1 MRAARRTS
9 TGFGD
14 DFEVHTALALAYHA
28 SGSHEIAREHYDKA
42 TELARR
48 VGSTTGS
55 ITLELPLLYSGMLFA
70 QTGERGRAE
79 DEWRAGVEL
88 AERSLEGYPD
98 NTGVR
103 ACLAS
108 FYGLL
113 GDPSAFSRERQRAL
127 DADFNAYRHYSL
139 AATHAALGLKQ
150 AH

>member
-48 VGSTTGS
+48 AGSTTGS

-70 QTGERGRAE
+70 QTGSAVGRRTSGGPASSWLNAASKATPTTPAFELVSPVSMAFSVTHLRSRGRGSGHSMRISTPTSSIR
-79 DEWRAGVEL
+79 WR
-88 AERSLEGYPD
+88 
-98 NTGVR
+98 
-103 ACLAS
+103 
-108 FYGLL
+108 
-113 GDPSAFSRERQRAL
+113 
-127 DADFNAYRHYSL
+127 RHML
-139 AATHAALGLKQ
+139 H
-150 AH
+150 